1 MQSSSDTRHPSVA
14 AGGESIE
21 NHHCSSTRRGSNETE
36 KSRWNERD
44 NVNQSDDIYQP
55 NDDDNS
61 SRLVASRG
69 DEQPSHHSAAGHVIS
84 SYQASFN
91 RRDAT
96 ASSCLEENGGGEGV
110 DDNNSEV
117 VSPTSSS
124 QNNTSNAA
132 HDASVAADSSHM
144 DEEEI
149 DRPLDWLDNLP
160 ARTKRKLTQLSI
172 IGPLKDNNPWKR
184 ALLRARARVSSSEG
198 GDAYRTGE
206 GETSLAP
213 SANNTDDDDTDDDT
227 DANDTSDADDDDTD
241 DDSMAFWD
249 PSYHG
254 ASLYPLWQ
262 MELDTSQSF

>member
-1 MQSSSDTRHPSVA
+1 MQSSSDTRDLSVA

-21 NHHCSSTRRGSNETE
+21 NHDHNCSPTRRGSNETE

-91 RRDAT
+91 RSDAT
-96 ASSCLEENGGGEGV
+96 ASSGLEEHEGGEGV
-110 DDNNSEV
+110 DDNNDTEV
-117 VSPTSSS
+117 VSPMPSS
-124 QNNTSNAA
+124 QNDTSNAA
-132 HDASVAADSSHM
+132 RDANITSAVSPI
-144 DEEEI
+144 DEEDI

-198 GDAYRTGE
+198 EA
-206 GETSLAP
+206 SLAP

>member
-21 NHHCSSTRRGSNETE
+21 NHNCSSTRRGSNETE

-61 SRLVASRG
+61 SRPVANCG
-69 DEQPSHHSAAGHVIS
+69 GEQPSHHSAAGHVIS

-132 HDASVAADSSHM
+132 HDASVAADS
-144 DEEEI
+144 
-149 DRPLDWLDNLP
+149 
-160 ARTKRKLTQLSI
+160 KRKHERLRNLSI
-172 IGPLKDNNPWKR
+172 FGPLKNSNPWKR
-184 ALLRARARVSSSEG
+184 ALLGERARVSSSEG